1 MYIISLTLHHVSSRR
16 FPKAVLAPSRVAV
29 LMARCRGGGT
39 SATGGG
45 GGGREGAG
53 GDEGRGAGA
62 GGGGGGGGG
71 EIDGI
76 LIVARDVVRGEYA
89 PAAEEEH
96 LEHLEHLDRQQQL
109 QVIHLKP

>member
-16 FPKAVLAPSRVAV
+16 YPKAVLAPSRVAV
-29 LMARCRGGGT
+29 LMAQCRGGGT
-39 SATGGG
+39 SATGGGG

-62 GGGGGGGGG
+62 GGGGGGG

-89 PAAEEEH
+89 PATEEEH
-96 LEHLEHLDRQQQL
+96 HDRQQQL
-109 QVIHLKP
+109 QVIHFKP